1 MRNNYQINFNKIVT
15 TVGLFVIETKTYH
28 TNCKYF
34 RYYFSL
40 STSGWIASGPQVSQV
55 LWSSIDFMFPLMSKV
70 EENLKDKHVLI
81 KW

>member
-40 STSGWIASGPQVSQV
+40 SRHQVELHQDRRCRKYCDQV
-55 LWSSIDFMFPLMSKV
+55 LISCFL
-70 EENLKDKHVLI
+70 
-81 KW
+81 